1 MSKAK
6 TLTTDKLIHSIKL
19 RAMLPSTQNTFQPED
34 FLYFIN
40 EELDLGIVP
49 HMRSFHEDFFLTTDI
64 IELEPGV
71 ARYDVPHRASGATLR
86 DITYN
91 DGSQLCEMT
100 RIGVEDQVDRIN
112 QFDSGYFLKEFYLEG
127 SEIVIPTGLA
137 SVGAKLH
144 ISYYI
149 RPNTMVE
156 ETNATVVTAINKNNG
171 LVTVN
176 QFPEVFFDAASFD
189 ITSSRAPFRLLSRE
203 IKPDGL
209 ATDSNLNFT
218 FGTARAVSIT
228 MPALAAIDPSS
239 YITVT
244 DNSQSSPIVNHFWF
258 DKTGT
263 DTPPVI
269 SGNLYRVNISSAANT
284 NDVIVI
290 LSALFNSTFV
300 DNRLILAQTS
310 TTTFTVQNGGN
321 GVSVGNNFTITSTGL
336 VISESVI
343 SEGTITIPSKLIVGD
358 VIALP
363 EETTI
368 PQIPVE
374 LHSMLA
380 QRAAMRCL
388 EALGD
393 SQGLQNAAAKLADM
407 ENKTGMI
414 IDNRVESSP
423 QKIRPR
429 HTPIRRVFDNYRR
442 R

>member
-19 RAMLPSTQNTFQPED
+19 RASIPQTQNTFQVED

-40 EELDLGIVP
+40 EEIDLGVVP
-49 HMRSFHEDFFLTTDI
+49 HIRSFHEDFFLVTDE
-64 IELEPGV
+64 IELVPNV
-71 ARYDVPHRASGATLR
+71 DRYDIPHRASGATLR

-100 RIGVEDQVDRIN
+100 RIGVEDQVDRIT
-112 QFDSGYFLKEFYLEG
+112 QFQDSYFRREFFIEG
-127 SEIVIPTGLA
+127 SEIVIPKSLA
-137 SVGAKLH
+137 SVGAKLQV
-144 ISYYI
+144 SYYI
-149 RPNTMVE
+149 RPNTLVE
-156 ETNATVVTAINKNNG
+156 ETNAAVVTAINRNNG

-176 QFPEVFFDAASFD
+176 QFPEVFLNQTSFD
-189 ITSSRAPFRLLSRE
+189 ITSSRAPFKLLSRE
-203 IKPDGL
+203 IEPNGL
-209 ATDSNLNFT
+209 ATETNLNFT
-218 FGTARAVSIT
+218 FGTIKQTSIT
-228 MPALAAIDPSS
+228 MPVLAGIAPSS
-239 YITVT
+239 YLTVT
-244 DNSQSSPIVNHFWF
+244 DNSQNGGILNHFWF
-258 DKTGT
+258 DVTGT
-263 DTPPVI
+263 DLAPVV
-269 SGNLYRVNISSAANT
+269 SGNLYRVNISSALTT

-290 LSALFNSTFV
+290 LSSLFNSTFV
-300 DNRLILAQTS
+300 DNRLIFVQTS
-310 TTTFTVQNGGN
+310 PTTFTIQNGGN
-321 GVSVGNNFTITSTGL
+321 GISVGDNFTITATGL
-336 VISESVI
+336 VVTESVLQP
-343 SEGTITIPSKLIVGD
+343 GTITIPEKLIVGD

-363 EETTI
+363 EETII

-407 ENKTGMI
+407 ENKTGML

-423 QKIRPR
+423 KKIRPR